1 MLKHTESAMVEG
13 EVVEIGRDP
22 RRMTVAEFVA
32 LGHCKRPLL
41 EAIRQNCV
49 ECCMGNQ
56 AEVRR
61 CRVVTCPMWPYRMGT
76 NPFVKRE
83 LTEEQRARAREQLAG
98 ARRGGAAP

>member
-1 MLKHTESAMVEG
+1 MPKHTESAVVGG
-13 EVVEIGRDP
+13 EAVEIGCDP
-22 RRMTVAEFVA
+22 RRVTVAEFAA

-41 EAIRQNCV
+41 DAIRQNCI

-61 CRVVTCPMWPYRMGT
+61 CRLVACPMWPYRMGT

-98 ARRGGAAP
+98 ARRAAAP